1 MNDKVLNQNTQSM
14 VRAAIFEWLAR
25 LVADGQYEVNL
36 NQAAH
41 QALEILYRKGI
52 LLSQAPSNISFEKL
66 YAHQVSEDIINSV
79 TQIFW
84 ELNLQGI
91 LMPSPAW
98 ISSNTGYAI
107 ITHYGRTLISE
118 NSGRIQTHDPTGYLE
133 NFIKETPAPDT
144 EMLRYIK
151 ESISVFQH
159 GHFFACV
166 ILLGVAS
173 ERLTTVLAENL
184 RDSLGN
190 PKGTEWFQ
198 KKFRG
203 DTSERFRAIH
213 NQLLAEYG
221 EELEREK
228 LKDALQSIVR
238 LTFETIRHARNDIAH
253 PKGREFTWNEVSGL
267 LHNFVQYFKYTNKI
281 IVVLVNNPKKQIIK

>member
-1 MNDKVLNQNTQSM
+1 MNDEVLNPNTQSIIK
-14 VRAAIFEWLAR
+14 AAIFEWLAR
-25 LVADGQYEVNL
+25 LVADKKYEVNL

-41 QALEILYRKGI
+41 QALDTLYRKGM
-52 LLSQAPSNISFEKL
+52 LPSQAPSNIRFEEL
-66 YAHQVSEDIINSV
+66 YTHRVSSDIINSV

-84 ELNLQGI
+84 ELHLQGVLI
-91 LMPSPAW
+91 PSPAW
-98 ISSNTGYAI
+98 ISSKTGFAL
-107 ITHYGRTLISE
+107 ITPYGQEIISE
-118 NSGRIQTHDPTGYLE
+118 NSGRIQTYDSAGYLD

-144 EMLRYIK
+144 EMLRYVK

-173 ERLTTVLAENL
+173 ERLITVLAEKL

-190 PKGTEWFQ
+190 PNGNEWFQ

-203 DTSERFRAIH
+203 DASEKFKAIN

-228 LKDALQSIVR
+228 LKDALQGIVK
-238 LTFETIRHARNDIAH
+238 LTFETIRHARNEIAH

-281 IVVLVNNPKKQIIK
+281 IMILINNPKNRL